1 MTRRFS
7 KVFILFAALVAG
19 SALAQPIDYDPR
31 RAPELRACDDH
42 QHHGRVE
49 QARTCY

>member
-7 KVFILFAALVAG
+7 KILALFAAFVAG
-19 SALAQPIDYDPR
+19 SAFAQPIDYDPR

-42 QHHGRVE
+42 QHHGRV
-49 QARTCY
+49 